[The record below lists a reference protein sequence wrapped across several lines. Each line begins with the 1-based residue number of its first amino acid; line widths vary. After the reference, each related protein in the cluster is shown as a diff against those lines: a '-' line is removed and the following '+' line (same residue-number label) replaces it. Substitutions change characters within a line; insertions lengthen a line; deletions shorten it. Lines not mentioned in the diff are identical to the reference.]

1 MSKKCIKCGA
11 ELEENAVFCDECG
24 MKQDA
29 QIVTDTLSNANST
42 GQMVNN
48 EKKEQSIQAMKNKNS
63 GFGIASFVLGIV
75 SICTF
80 GSLFIPEI
88 LGILFG
94 ILALCEKS
102 KKHNLAVAGLVLSL
116 ISVVIVGILL
126 FITW

>member
-48 EKKEQSIQAMKNKNS
+48 EKKEQSIQAMKNLKA
-63 GFGIASFVLGIV
+63 FQ
-75 SICTF
+75 
-80 GSLFIPEI
+80 
-88 LGILFG
+88 
-94 ILALCEKS
+94 
-102 KKHNLAVAGLVLSL
+102 
-116 ISVVIVGILL
+116 VIIK
-126 FITW
+126 